1 MSTPRVAVI
10 WRSLMLPVSETFIRN
25 QGDALPSWR
34 PVYLGARKIASPI
47 AADSDVIVYPDT
59 AAGRRGWH
67 LLRLTGGSARLRRL
81 LTRLNPAVVH
91 AHFGGDGWLIS
102 RATRQVGVPLIL
114 TLHGVD
120 VTRQPAVPG
129 PRGARHRRK
138 LRAAFDQAA
147 LIVAVSGFIRDRAVE
162 LGADPAKVRV
172 HYTGVP
178 IPAEPPAASKIWDVV
193 FVGRF
198 VDKKGV
204 DDLVEALGLV
214 AELRPRA
221 LFVGTGPLEASARR
235 RAVELG
241 VDATF
246 LGAQP
251 PEVVMRH
258 MAQARM
264 LAAPSRTASDGDCEG
279 LPTTVLE
286 AASLGLPVVATRHS
300 GIPEA
305 VRHEETGLLCAERD
319 RAALAGNIRRLLTD
333 EPLRERLGRAA
344 RQLAET
350 TFDLRRQTRLLEELY
365 ESVASSGADPRGRTQ
380 PGHVE
385 TDPASVVG

>member
-1 MSTPRVAVI
+1 MSGAKVAVI
-10 WRSLMLPVSETFIRN
+10 WRSGLLPISETFVRN

-34 PVYLGARKIASPI
+34 PVYLGANKIASPI
-47 AADSDVIVYPDT
+47 AADGDVIVYPGT
-59 AAGRRGWH
+59 PAGRRGWH
-67 LLRLTGGSARLRRL
+67 QLRATGRSARLRRL
-81 LTRLNPAVVH
+81 LARLKPTVVH

-102 RATRQVGVPLIL
+102 RTAQQLGVPLVV

-129 PRGARHRRK
+129 LRGARHRRK
-138 LRAAFDQAA
+138 LRAAFDRAA
-147 LIVAVSGFIRDRAVE
+147 LIIAVSAFIRDRALE

-178 IPAEPPAASKIWDVV
+178 IPAEPPAGPKTWDVV

-198 VDKKGV
+198 VDKKGA
-204 DDLVEALGLV
+204 DDLVEALGLL
-214 AELRPRA
+214 APLRPRV
-221 LFVGTGPLEASARR
+221 LFIGAGPRQEATRA
-235 RAVELG
+235 RAVQLQ

-251 PEVVMRH
+251 PELVQQH

-286 AASLGLPVVATRHS
+286 AASLGLPVVATHHS
-300 GIPEA
+300 GIPEG
-305 VRHEETGLLCAERD
+305 VREGETGLLCAERD
-319 RAALAGNIRRLLTD
+319 PAALAENIRRLLTD

-344 RQLAET
+344 RRHAVEN
-350 TFDLRRQTRLLEELY
+350 FDLRRQTRLLEELY
-365 ESVASSGADPRGRTQ
+365 ESVVAPGVARPDAAEAATPAPR
-380 PGHVE
+380 
-385 TDPASVVG
+385 

>member
-1 MSTPRVAVI
+1 MSTPKVAVI
-10 WRSLMLPVSETFIRN
+10 WRSGMLPVSETFIRN

-34 PVYLGARKIASPI
+34 PVYLGATKVSSPI
-47 AADSDVIVYPDT
+47 AADSDVIAYPAT
-59 AAGRRGWH
+59 PAGRRAWNM
-67 LLRLTGGSARLRRL
+67 LRLTGVSARLRRL
-81 LTRLNPAVVH
+81 LTRLRPAVVH

-102 RATRQVGVPLIL
+102 RTAQQVGVPLVI

-138 LRAAFDQAA
+138 LRVAFHHAA
-147 LIVAVSGFIRDRAVE
+147 LIIAVSAFIRDRAVE

-178 IPAEPPAASKIWDVV
+178 IPAQMPTAPKTWDVI

-198 VDKKGV
+198 VDKKGA
-204 DDLVEALGLV
+204 DDLVEALGRL

-221 LFVGTGPLEASARR
+221 LFIGSGPLERSTRAR
-235 RAVELG
+235 AAELG

-251 PEVVMRH
+251 PEVVMGH

-279 LPTTVLE
+279 LPTTILE
-286 AASLGLPVVATRHS
+286 AASLGLPVVATHHS

-305 VRHEETGLLCAERD
+305 VRHGETGLLGAERD
-319 RAALAGNIRRLLTD
+319 PATLADNIRRLLTD

-344 RQLAET
+344 RQHVET
-350 TFDLRRQTRLLEELY
+350 AFDLRRQTRLLEELY
-365 ESVASSGADPRGRTQ
+365 ESVVSSGLPDRAGA
-380 PGHVE
+380 
-385 TDPASVVG
+385 PAPTAR